1 MVLGGV
7 CWRWVVCAGAAR
19 RYTST
24 VPVRGLATPVATA
37 VLEHRGFGT
46 PTAAG
51 PVASRRSVSH
61 SVCVLLLL
69 LVVVKLRPGL
79 RGPTAVVTLFFKASK
94 RLKRCCDGLVWHT
107 MSESPLLRNNA
118 PSTLLP
124 WGEWDRPDGLETL
137 SNLQCFAVFVN
148 AIIGTGVFALPFA
161 VHRAGWMLSLI
172 VLVVCAFFGWL
183 TAGWTI
189 ESCARAGAMV
199 RVPPQPDADRAG
211 PEPALSLNAG
221 AGDRRRGKT
230 EVAALATG
238 INDSHL
244 MLGWERTDF
253 SKLARLFLGRW
264 GQRALLWL
272 TAAQCYTV
280 LWAYT
285 SVFSS
290 SAAGIVFEYG
300 GLQNGR
306 CVQPLDDPS
315 NAPACT
321 MVYYICVLCFAAIVV
336 PLTLLEIEEQANVQL
351 ALTAYRF
358 LALGVMIAT
367 LGVAMSRTDNFKVAT
382 FEPALDKVRICH
394 FTSTLQFTTPMDRWT
409 QSAGLRHR
417 D

>member
-1 MVLGGV
+1 MQI
-7 CWRWVVCAGAAR
+7 
-19 RYTST
+19 
-24 VPVRGLATPVATA
+24 
-37 VLEHRGFGT
+37 
-46 PTAAG
+46 
-51 PVASRRSVSH
+51 
-61 SVCVLLLL
+61 
-69 LVVVKLRPGL
+69 
-79 RGPTAVVTLFFKASK
+79 FKASW
-94 RLKRCCDGLVWHT
+94 RCGGLAWLT
-107 MSESPLLRNNA
+107 MSDSPLLRNNA

-161 VHRAGWMLSLI
+161 VHHAGWMLSLI

-189 ESCARAGAMV
+189 ESCARAGAIV
-199 RVPPQPDADRAG
+199 RVPPQPAADRAG

-244 MLGWERTDF
+244 VLGWERTDF

-315 NAPACT
+315 NASACT
-321 MVYYICVLCFAAIVV
+321 MVYYSCVLCFAAIVV

-367 LGVAMSRTDNFKVAT
+367 LGVAMSRTENFQVAT
-382 FEPALDKVRICH
+382 FEPALEKVRSCH
-394 FTSTLQFTTPMDRWT
+394 FTSTLQFATPMDRWT
-409 QSAGLRHR
+409 QSTGLRHR
-417 D
+417 DWIGQGSLAFSTQLQWPSIFSSICRMRSGRLQTR